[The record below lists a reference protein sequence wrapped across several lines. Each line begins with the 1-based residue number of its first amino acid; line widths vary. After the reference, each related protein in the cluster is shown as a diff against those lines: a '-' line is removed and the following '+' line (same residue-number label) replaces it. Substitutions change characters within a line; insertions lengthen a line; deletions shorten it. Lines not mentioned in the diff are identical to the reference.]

1 MNGWIYAGCALGLAV
16 LYLLAYGLCCAA
28 SEGDKMLCGHSR
40 DSIVSTSEGTHYC
53 IECEYEARNDMV
65 K

>member
-16 LYLLAYGLCCAA
+16 GYLLVFALCRVSALA
-28 SEGDKMLCGHSR
+28 DMMVCGHSK